1 MKKALSIAFILHS
14 FELLILQ
21 FLFLDLSLKTY
32 LLKDK
37 SYDDERI
44 CSFLNLPI
52 VNLQTQKSFIKK
64 WIKNVHLTMTLKVS
78 KGQSKILKWMI
89 VCRLQDKHQYLI
101 FKNVVLEMSAE
112 TFFFCNLYC
121 QQSIADLQ
129 IYHSTN
135 SLKTQDMQGCCLM
148 RVVDVQKRIQE
159 LFQRRGLDLD
169 LITACLLFVPYFPTH
184 Q

>member
-1 MKKALSIAFILHS
+1 MKKALSIALILRR

-78 KGQSKILKWMI
+78 KGQSKISKWMI

-112 TFFFCNLYC
+112 TFFFAI
-121 QQSIADLQ
+121 STASKASQ
-129 IYHSTN
+129 IYKSTILPIHS
-135 SLKTQDMQGCCLM
+135 KHKICKA
-148 RVVDVQKRIQE
+148 V
-159 LFQRRGLDLD
+159 
-169 LITACLLFVPYFPTH
+169 A
-184 Q
+184 

>member
-1 MKKALSIAFILHS
+1 MSL
-14 FELLILQ
+14 ENGY
-21 FLFLDLSLKTY
+21 LF
-32 LLKDK
+32 KDN
-37 SYDDERI
+37 DDERI
-44 CSFLNLPI
+44 YSFLDLAL
-52 VNLQTQKSFIKK
+52 VNLQTQQSFIKK
-64 WIKNVHLTMTLKVS
+64 WIRNVHLTVTLKVS
-78 KGQSKILKWMI
+78 KGQSKISKWMI
-89 VCRLQDKHQYLI
+89 VCRQQDKHQYLI

-159 LFQRRGLDLD
+159 IFQYRVA
-169 LITACLLFVPYFPTH
+169 IWI
-184 Q
+184 QI

>member
-1 MKKALSIAFILHS
+1 MPLNTSMTEMALVLIGPIDSSECCHRATCVQKNNLVLMKKAHSITLILHR

-78 KGQSKILKWMI
+78 KGQSKISKWMI
-89 VCRLQDKHQYLI
+89 VCRLQDKYQ
-101 FKNVVLEMSAE
+101 
-112 TFFFCNLYC
+112 
-121 QQSIADLQ
+121 
-129 IYHSTN
+129 
-135 SLKTQDMQGCCLM
+135 
-148 RVVDVQKRIQE
+148 
-159 LFQRRGLDLD
+159 
-169 LITACLLFVPYFPTH
+169 
-184 Q
+184 